1 MDKNVD
7 PFNGIK
13 DMRLNSCGVF
23 IRMKGGF
30 YASGWW
36 GKQAY
41 CCILIFCGRR
51 KGRSSGL
58 GVVNPGLK
66 NGFSLHSQGSAW
78 TSGGLGSEGM
88 VGYGFGRSGHGTL
101 TETALLGFGLCG

>member
-1 MDKNVD
+1 MLR
-7 PFNGIK
+7 NG
-13 DMRLNSCGVF
+13 
-23 IRMKGGF
+23 GGNRPTAAF
-30 YASGWW
+30 SF
-36 GKQAY
+36 
-41 CCILIFCGRR
+41 FCGRI

>member
-1 MDKNVD
+1 MR
-7 PFNGIK
+7 GIHS
-13 DMRLNSCGVF
+13 DERGFLCFGMVGE
-23 IRMKGGF
+23 KGLLLH
-30 YASGWW
+30 
-36 GKQAY
+36 

-101 TETALLGFGLCG
+101 AETALLGFGLCG